1 MYFEKECEMELSV
14 EDVLSEMS
22 KDEKKEMYEVL
33 KIEMEG
39 KPALEFADMMPS
51 DQKRFLC
58 DALSVPS
65 YYDNEELRQKL
76 ESIINAL

>member
-1 MYFEKECEMELSV
+1 MYFEDIELSV

-22 KDEKKEMYEVL
+22 NDEKVEMYKSLKVEVTGEL
-33 KIEMEG
+33 AKDFSE
-39 KPALEFADMMPS
+39 MMPS

-58 DALSVPS
+58 DALGVPS
-65 YYDNEELRQKL
+65 YCDNEGLRQKL